1 MKHIPNILTI
11 SRMIFVISMLFFYK
25 NPWIFATLYAA
36 AVLSDVLD
44 GLIARRTQTQTPFG
58 ARLDSF
64 ADLLMYGIIV
74 MLFFYW
80 MGDLLA
86 PGVPLIATIAGVRII
101 SILIAAVKFHTFV
114 SLHTWGNK
122 FTGILIFLAP
132 IVFIISKSISF
143 FWFVSMIALLSAI
156 EEGLIHLMSDSVNE
170 NRRSIFLSD

>member
-1 MKHIPNILTI
+1 MKHIPNMLTI

-25 NPWIFATLYAA
+25 NPWIFAVLYTA

-44 GLIARRTQTQTPFG
+44 GLIARRTHAQTPFG

-74 MLFFYW
+74 MLIFYW
-80 MGDLLA
+80 VGDLLA
-86 PGVPLIATIAGVRII
+86 PGIPLIAIIAGVRII
-101 SILIAAVKFHTFV
+101 SILIAAAKFHTFV

-122 FTGILIFLAP
+122 LTGILIFLAP

-143 FWFVSMIALLSAI
+143 FWFVGLIALLSAI